1 MAEAG
6 TGTRGTPRQDSRGA
20 HGGRKRADFERR
32 PMVSGK
38 TLATLVLSITFGLC
52 LPAQTSAPVR
62 QAERGGA
69 NPPSLTRDEAQPR
82 RHKNRRRQRHTR
94 KRGVRMPQQSKE
106 TQSRDAASETGTAAG
121 QQKEVEVKD
130 EQPPAR
136 RQVKRY
142 DIKKNPPE
150 GARRPS

>member
-1 MAEAG
+1 
-6 TGTRGTPRQDSRGA
+6 
-20 HGGRKRADFERR
+20 
-32 PMVSGK
+32 
-38 TLATLVLSITFGLC
+38 
-52 LPAQTSAPVR
+52 
-62 QAERGGA
+62 
-69 NPPSLTRDEAQPR
+69 
-82 RHKNRRRQRHTR
+82 
-94 KRGVRMPQQSKE
+94 MPQQSKE

-121 QQKEVEVKD
+121 QQKEVEVEVKD